1 MIPLNRS
8 NTQENAAK
16 EQGWGTNEGRKE
28 EEEKVEE
35 KVDPTK
41 SKCEL

>member
-1 MIPLNRS
+1 MIQLNRS
-8 NTQENAAK
+8 NTQENTAE
-16 EQGWGTNEGRKE
+16 EQGMRNDGRKEE

-35 KVDPTK
+35 VDPTK